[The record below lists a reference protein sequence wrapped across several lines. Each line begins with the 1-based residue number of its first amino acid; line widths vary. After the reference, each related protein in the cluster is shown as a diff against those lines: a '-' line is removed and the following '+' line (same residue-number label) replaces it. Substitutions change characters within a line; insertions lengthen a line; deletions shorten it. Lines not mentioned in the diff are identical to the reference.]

1 MLFLIFKWYNV
12 IMRFILLVTFILFL
26 FQNKYMCET
35 FVSFR
40 FRHTTNVRAN
50 YFSLWKDWGN
60 WIHPRRRAPK
70 RYKKCS
76 YNISY
81 NRRSW
86 RVRIVWIITL
96 FVNHLSNSSNHS
108 MENNIVLFHRAVINL
123 QNYELSGST
132 LQAQITEKVFLKRQ

>member
-1 MLFLIFKWYNV
+1 MIDELCHPWHWFNVAKRMSCKIVLALVGLFTLYLQWNDKSIYFV
-12 IMRFILLVTFILFL
+12 IMRFILLVKFIFFS

-96 FVNHLSNSSNHS
+96 FVYHS
-108 MENNIVLFHRAVINL
+108 F
-123 QNYELSGST
+123 
-132 LQAQITEKVFLKRQ
+132 

>member
-1 MLFLIFKWYNV
+1 MK
-12 IMRFILLVTFILFL
+12 FILLVKFIFFS

-35 FVSFR
+35 FLSFR

-86 RVRIVWIITL
+86 GVRIVWIITL
-96 FVNHLSNSSNHS
+96 FVNHYIIANPFKHS
-108 MENNIVLFHRAVINL
+108 MENNNFLFHRAVINL